1 MFLKNNSKF
10 DLTYVFVVWIDLFM
24 DLKPFFIVGLNFVV
38 LIDLKML
45 YKKILLTLSKIYIVI
60 KILIEKKT
68 ALRLGIGNLRGPF
81 PFL

>member
-1 MFLKNNSKF
+1 
-10 DLTYVFVVWIDLFM
+10 M

-81 PFL
+81 PFLWILRLR